1 MPRLKEANLLPAIP
15 IPIIADSVHGRE
27 DLSNVLGEW
36 QADEF
41 SDFLRQMP
49 KLKNL
54 GYVENPPSVEEFWKT
69 YDARKK

>member
-1 MPRLKEANLLPAIP
+1 
-15 IPIIADSVHGRE
+15 VHSRE

-36 QADEF
+36 QADKF

-54 GYVENPPSVEEFWKT
+54 GYVENPPSVEEFWKHMT
-69 YDARKK
+69 HEKSELELIAANHLSVRQKMQSGF